1 MSISVD
7 FEKSWTPDW
16 NMLYDAL
23 DHSQGSNSIFFD
35 VVNGS
40 LHDSMP
46 ISKIFT
52 KNGHGLML
60 HSSVT
65 ELVERKKN
73 LMRMN
78 QMARWSRTSAST
90 RRERQKGQYWSQGH
104 RHQWQED
111 RGQSQLKKTEQLV
124 ANIAFSDGM
133 NIMDKEFNKN
143 LRKVKIGAKVDTS
156 TNDRD

>member
-1 MSISVD
+1 
-7 FEKSWTPDW
+7 
-16 NMLYDAL
+16 MLYDAL

-40 LHDSMP
+40 LHDSML

-52 KNGHGLML
+52 KNGHGLMM

-78 QMARWSRTSAST
+78 QMAR
-90 RRERQKGQYWSQGH
+90 
-104 RHQWQED
+104 
-111 RGQSQLKKTEQLV
+111 
-124 ANIAFSDGM
+124 
-133 NIMDKEFNKN
+133 
-143 LRKVKIGAKVDTS
+143 
-156 TNDRD
+156 